1 VADTLDQIAK
11 MIAWDEYGAIEDS
24 WVDAHQCRTSYGCCG
39 AGKEIDRDA
48 LQKCIASALRE
59 ARADA
64 LREAAEEAFT
74 AGWVA
79 AERLEDNEW
88 GPSPAKDPESA
99 FADWLRARALIAKVS
114 Q

>member
-1 VADTLDQIAK
+1 MADTLDQIAEQ
-11 MIAWDEYGAIEDS
+11 IARQVGKLPVLSDRKSAI
-24 WVDAHQCRTSYGCCG
+24 
-39 AGKEIDRDA
+39 
-48 LQKCIASALRE
+48 LNALRE